1 MNPKFL
7 AMKKDALHYYQSQ
20 NHLINNLCEPV
31 KTFLDVDLFTRGTI
45 ILNSQGE
52 AVGLNSLMTNLEL
65 LDFYMLQFDDDTT
78 GKPFVRAIRE
88 TPLNSYSYFL
98 WPTGES
104 CPLVQV
110 CLQKFGFTRGLTIYK
125 RHPERIEAWWFASK
139 DSRGIPSTITQIS
152 LTPFFD
158 FMHCFEKKR
167 AANNLLKPVV
177 QYPKLF
183 DLSFIQPNLYK
194 AEGLN
199 FSKNTDKFV
208 MNIKDRTVLLTKRE
222 WECLSEIS
230 QGKTYKE
237 VANTL
242 SISPRTV
249 EDYVIKLKVKT
260 GASHRSKLVHCF
272 LENNQYSNSMF

>member
-1 MNPKFL
+1 MNPEFL

-20 NHLINNLCEPV
+20 NHLINTLCEPI
-31 KTFLDVDLFTRGTI
+31 KTFLDVDLFTRATI
-45 ILNSQGE
+45 VLNYQGE
-52 AVGLNSLMTNLEL
+52 AIGLNSLMTNLEL

-110 CLQKFGFTRGLTIYK
+110 CLQKFGFIRGLTIYK
-125 RHPERIEAWWFASK
+125 RYAERIEAWWFASK
-139 DSRGIPSTITQIS
+139 SLRGIPSTITQAS
-152 LTPFFD
+152 LVPFFD
-158 FMHCFEKKR
+158 FMHYFEKKR
-167 AANNLLKPVV
+167 TINNLLKPVV
-177 QYPKLF
+177 KYPKLF
-183 DLSFIQPNLYK
+183 DLSLIQPNLYK
-194 AEGLN
+194 VEGLN
-199 FSKNTDKFV
+199 LSTEKDKLV
-208 MNIKDRTVLLTKRE
+208 MNTKDRTVLLTKRE

-237 VANTL
+237 VANAL

-249 EDYVIKLKVKT
+249 EDHVNRLKEKM
-260 GASHRSKLVHCF
+260 GASHRSKLVNCF
-272 LENNQYSNSMF
+272 LENNQHPYL